1 MQCTC
6 RRNKTLAPLARNL
19 LHLGRSPLRVRHLPV
34 DLHLA
39 VQLLRAAPELLLRL
53 QLPRLAQSELRA
65 HRAYLHA
72 RESLDGSTVVGW
84 CPWCPYSR
92 WLEPFLHGSR
102 EARLEPLLRAS
113 PCSVYACSVYARSIC
128 ACCVRALLLGC
139 RRPLPAGSVSAVRTR
154 HQHAVSTL
162 RGLEAL
168 Q

>member
-1 MQCTC
+1 MRTGS
-6 RRNKTLAPLARNL
+6 AHGA
-19 LHLGRSPLRVRHLPV
+19 H
-34 DLHLA
+34 
-39 VQLLRAAPELLLRL
+39 
-53 QLPRLAQSELRA
+53 LPRLAQSELRA
-65 HRAYLHA
+65 HGAYLHA

-84 CPWCPYSR
+84 CACSR
-92 WLEPFLHGSR
+92 WLEPLLHGSR

-113 PCSVYACSVYARSIC
+113 PCSVYARSVCARSIC

-139 RRPLPAGSVSAVRTR
+139 RRPLPARSARSVSTR